1 MDERRALLVV
11 VLWLAVSVEMRWC
24 LEYVKE
30 TAESAAGTM
39 KETAESAAETV
50 KSKVGEAKQ
59 SAAEAMQD
67 AKDKSGSWADWAYG
81 KFTE

>member
-24 LEYVKE
+24 LEYV
-30 TAESAAGTM
+30 